1 MDEQAPYESLN
12 GFNEIR
18 ESGATRTTTKCCRV
32 KSWFDEDREEYAAGL
47 AKPFDAVPNK
57 TPMKRT
63 VQAKT
68 RMPVAILIKAIT
80 VDISLTFYSAQISYE

>member
-1 MDEQAPYESLN
+1 MGS
-12 GFNEIR
+12 
-18 ESGATRTTTKCCRV
+18 
-32 KSWFDEDREEYAAGL
+32 

-68 RMPVAILIKAIT
+68 RVPVAILIKAIT